1 MTVVTHLV
9 SVYLTV
15 LMRLEEAHQPRCQSR
30 REEPSLGLVL
40 TGVEDHTACGI
51 LMMLAYL
58 ANLGVEPNVLSCGF
72 KANVT

>member
-40 TGVEDHTACGI
+40 TGVEA
-51 LMMLAYL
+51 LAVPAFVQKNSVSKIYHRL
-58 ANLGVEPNVLSCGF
+58 RCFREGRL
-72 KANVT
+72 